1 MECSEA
7 RFTADVTGAH
17 LIRVGSIL
25 EGSMQRSSTPL
36 STVRAIFVS
45 PHCDDVALSCGGTV
59 AAMAA
64 AGYDP
69 LLVTVFAGVP
79 PPERPLT
86 PFALAVH
93 EFMGCKDMTAAEV
106 LNLRRSE
113 DEAAATTL
121 GARLHSLSH
130 LDMPYRGVYARPN
143 AFRGPLHA
151 DDAVLAAR
159 IAADVLQLWQAT
171 QDATVYL
178 PLGVGG
184 HVDHRLCFAAAST
197 LTRAGVRC
205 WHYEDFPYAAWAVD
219 AVEHRLASL
228 DAPFVARSVD
238 VTPQI
243 DRRLAAI
250 QCYRSQLS
258 YLFPDQSDPVRRA
271 RAFAESRAPSAGAF
285 AEQFWGAPATTWTS
299 PPA

>member
-1 MECSEA
+1 
-7 RFTADVTGAH
+7 
-17 LIRVGSIL
+17 
-25 EGSMQRSSTPL
+25 MQNSSASL

-45 PHCDDVALSCGGTV
+45 PHFDDVALSCGGTV
-59 AAMAA
+59 AAAAA
-64 AGYDP
+64 AGHDP
-69 LLVTVFAGVP
+69 LIVTVFAGEP
-79 PPERPLT
+79 PPERPLST
-86 PFALAVH
+86 FAQVVH
-93 EFMGCKDMTAAEV
+93 ELMGCKESTAAEV
-106 LNLRRSE
+106 LHIRRSE
-113 DEAAATTL
+113 DEAAARTL
-121 GARLHSLSH
+121 GARPWWLSH
-130 LDMPYRGVYARPN
+130 LDAPYRGPYTRPN

-151 DDAVLAAR
+151 DDADLAAG
-159 IAADVLQLWQAT
+159 IAADVLRLWQGT
-171 QDATVYL
+171 PDATLYL

-184 HVDHRLCFAAAST
+184 HVDHRLSFAVATT

-228 DAPFVARSVD
+228 DTPFVARAVD
-238 VTPQI
+238 VTSQI

-285 AEQFWGAPATTWTS
+285 AERFWGSPSTTWTS
-299 PPA
+299 PSS